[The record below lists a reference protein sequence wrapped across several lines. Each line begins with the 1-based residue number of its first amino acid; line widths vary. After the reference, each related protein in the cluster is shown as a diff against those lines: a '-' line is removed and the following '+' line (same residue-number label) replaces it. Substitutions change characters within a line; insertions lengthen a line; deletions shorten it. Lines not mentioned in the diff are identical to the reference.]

1 MGKDLL
7 ILLGMRMIT
16 SDFEEKKTERVVLMK
31 TVRRICLLLLL
42 VGDLFA
48 PTGCGKKSDGVV
60 IADENKP
67 MSEVKA
73 EAGKMSLQGLRT
85 AAAAYRDAILA
96 KKAEVE
102 QLVGKFRE
110 LPTEEMFGEEAK
122 RLQTEIESAN
132 KSIAGLTERFQLYYD
147 KLKEKGG
154 DLSGLE
160 I

>member
-1 MGKDLL
+1 MAL
-7 ILLGMRMIT
+7 
-16 SDFEEKKTERVVLMK
+16 
-31 TVRRICLLLLL
+31 
-42 VGDLFA
+42 A
-48 PTGCGKKSDGVV
+48 GCGKKDERTVS
-60 IADENKP
+60 ADENKP

-73 EAGKMSLQGLRT
+73 EADQMTPQGLRT
-85 AAAAYRDAILA
+85 AAVAYRDAVLA

-102 QLVGKFRE
+102 QFVGKFRE

-132 KSIAGLTERFQLYYD
+132 KSIAALTERFQLYYD

>member
-1 MGKDLL
+1 
-7 ILLGMRMIT
+7 
-16 SDFEEKKTERVVLMK
+16 MK
-31 TVRRICLLLLL
+31 TARSICSFALLTGCLLAL
-42 VGDLFA
+42 A
-48 PTGCGKKSDGVV
+48 GCGKKDERTVS
-60 IADENKP
+60 ADENKP

-73 EAGKMSLQGLRT
+73 EADQMTPQGLRT
-85 AAAAYRDAILA
+85 AAVAYRDAVLA

-102 QLVGKFRE
+102 QFVGKFRE

-132 KSIAGLTERFQLYYD
+132 KSIAALTERFQLYYD